1 MKCRA
6 ILLAPLI
13 AFSFTAQAEI
23 AELRFNDTQ
32 NQPKIVVPSVQWI
45 NPATSFEAD
54 VISGLDR
61 YVQLSLLNV
70 NGASLWSTKSS
81 KVTVDDRMT
90 SSSGYD
96 YYGKRLSVPAFGED
110 NYTLREVITDL
121 QNNEISRRD
130 YVISIDRTPPKT
142 STIGYTRNGWQYGS
156 EAIFTSVPSGMQYAS
171 VQALVFSGLSDS
183 RSGLDRAEYFL
194 VDSNGVERKRGAVI
208 NLVDNSVTVQNTTAS
223 DPALAPASQSEYRMG
238 LYVYDKAG
246 NKASVS
252 RQSVIDRVNPSSV
265 LQVLNTRTNT
275 WENYSA
281 GITVYSNPIS
291 LRVLRNKSNFTA
303 ANKTSFGWADA
314 NYQSSDSTY

>member
-130 YVISIDRTPPKT
+130 YVISIDRTPLKLAQLD
-142 STIGYTRNGWQYGS
+142 IREMDGNMV
-156 EAIFTSVPSGMQYAS
+156 AKPSLPAFLQVCSMPLFRLSSFQAFQT
-171 VQALVFSGLSDS
+171 VALVSTGLSTFLS
-183 RSGLDRAEYFL
+183 IRTALNEREGL
-194 VDSNGVERKRGAVI
+194 
-208 NLVDNSVTVQNTTAS
+208 
-223 DPALAPASQSEYRMG
+223 
-238 LYVYDKAG
+238 
-246 NKASVS
+246 
-252 RQSVIDRVNPSSV
+252 
-265 LQVLNTRTNT
+265 
-275 WENYSA
+275 
-281 GITVYSNPIS
+281 
-291 LRVLRNKSNFTA
+291 
-303 ANKTSFGWADA
+303 
-314 NYQSSDSTY
+314 

>member
-96 YYGKRLSVPAFGED
+96 YYGKRLRKVRISGEI
-110 NYTLREVITDL
+110 LL
-121 QNNEISRRD
+121 
-130 YVISIDRTPPKT
+130 
-142 STIGYTRNGWQYGS
+142 G
-156 EAIFTSVPSGMQYAS
+156 
-171 VQALVFSGLSDS
+171 
-183 RSGLDRAEYFL
+183 
-194 VDSNGVERKRGAVI
+194 
-208 NLVDNSVTVQNTTAS
+208 
-223 DPALAPASQSEYRMG
+223 
-238 LYVYDKAG
+238 
-246 NKASVS
+246 
-252 RQSVIDRVNPSSV
+252 
-265 LQVLNTRTNT
+265 
-275 WENYSA
+275 
-281 GITVYSNPIS
+281 
-291 LRVLRNKSNFTA
+291 
-303 ANKTSFGWADA
+303 
-314 NYQSSDSTY
+314 